1 MGSNWAY
8 IPNWAQNIPYP
19 TSPKYLAF
27 DTYLTSAVGA
37 LSRPLSRYEITP
49 HPNRQ
54 NYSFL
59 KL

>member
-1 MGSNWAY
+1 MGSNWAH

-19 TSPKYLAF
+19 TSSKYLAF

-37 LSRPLSRYEITP
+37 LSGPLSRYKITP